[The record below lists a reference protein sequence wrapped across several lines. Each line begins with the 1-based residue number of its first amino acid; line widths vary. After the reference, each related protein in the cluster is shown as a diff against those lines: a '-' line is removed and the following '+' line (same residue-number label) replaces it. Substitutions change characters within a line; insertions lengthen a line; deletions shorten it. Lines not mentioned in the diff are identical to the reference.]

1 MTKRSADATV
11 EVLRIDDLETIRMVS
26 DPTRMAILQAFSA
39 EPDEALTVKRLGQ
52 VLGMPA
58 VKLYYHVGL
67 LEEHGL
73 IRVVGTRMVSGIVE
87 KRYGPTARR
96 LEIDR
101 SVFGAVSPAADEA
114 FEQVV
119 GNLFDALRREV
130 ADGVRS
136 GSIVLGESGD
146 RNRRLS
152 LTKSIA
158 RLSPA
163 RAEELR
169 ERLTDLIAEFEGDRP
184 GPDAIEMAWFAAA
197 YPLPERPRSARRR
210 PAPATARTAEPSDP
224 DPTR

>member
-1 MTKRSADATV
+1 MTATRRTEPA
-11 EVLRIDDLETIRMVS
+11 EVLRIADLETIRMVS
-26 DPTRMAILQAFSA
+26 DPTRMAILQALSA

-52 VLGMPA
+52 ALSMPP

-73 IRVVGTRMVSGIVE
+73 IRVVGTRLVSGIVE
-87 KRYGPTARR
+87 KRYGLSAQR

-101 SVFGAVSPAADEA
+101 AVFEAGAPAVDEA
-114 FEQVV
+114 FEVVV
-119 GNLFDALRREV
+119 GNLVDAVRGEI

-136 GSIVLGESGD
+136 GSIVMGESGD
-146 RNRRLS
+146 RSRRLT

-169 ERLTDLIAEFEGDRP
+169 ERLARLSEEFEADRP
-184 GPDAIEMAWFAAA
+184 GPDAIEIAWFAAA
-197 YPLPERPRSARRR
+197 YPLPGGARRASR
-210 PAPATARTAEPSDP
+210 RGATVHHPKAAR
-224 DPTR
+224 